1 MLPRDPAGKL
11 LLMGLPRPRLV
22 AWATGELGLRPG
34 QADALW
40 AALYRKLRPDF
51 ADAPELERT
60 ARERLAGLARVDALS
75 APAIHRAADGA
86 AKLVF
91 QTDDGAAIES
101 VLIPG
106 PERATLCVSSQVGCA
121 MNCQFCLTARMG
133 LSRHLTTAEIVDQL
147 VQARRLFPEVWISNI
162 VFMGM
167 GEPLHNLDEVLPAID
182 ILVDD
187 RGLGLSHRR
196 VTVSTSGLVPQ
207 IERLVAESPAQ
218 LAVSVNATTDE
229 IRDWLMPVNRKYPLA
244 ALFAALRAL
253 PLARRAR
260 VTLEYVLLA
269 GVNDSDEDAH
279 RLAELVRGLP
289 CKLNLIP
296 FNPHPG
302 SEFRR
307 PGDERVAAFKA
318 LLQAQRLN
326 TSIRT
331 TRGDDTMAACGQLG
345 RPGERPPPRTRRP
358 LGLPVI
364 AS

>member
-1 MLPRDPAGKL
+1 MLPRDDHGRIFLK
-11 LLMGLPRPRLV
+11 GVPRPQLLE
-22 AWATGELGLRPG
+22 WAGAQGLRPG

-40 AALYRKLRPDF
+40 AALYRKLRSDF
-51 ADAPELERT
+51 ATMPELDRA
-60 ARERLAGLARVDALS
+60 ARDGLAAVARLDVLRLEAVKQ
-75 APAIHRAADGA
+75 AADGTS
-86 AKLVF
+86 KLVF
-91 QTDDGAAIES
+91 QTDDGAAVES

-121 MNCQFCLTARMG
+121 MNCQFCLTATMG
-133 LSRHLTTAEIVDQL
+133 LARNLSAAEIVDQL
-147 VQARRLFPEVWISNI
+147 VIARRRFPDVWISNV

-167 GEPLHNLDEVLPAID
+167 GEPLHNLDQVLPAIAVM
-182 ILVDD
+182 VDD
-187 RGLGLSHRR
+187 HGLGLSHRR

-207 IERLVAESPAQ
+207 IRRLVAESPAQ
-218 LAVSVNATTDE
+218 LAVSINATTDE
-229 IRDWLMPVNRKYPLA
+229 VRDAIMPVNRKYPLA
-244 ALFAALRAL
+244 VLFAALREL

-269 GVNDSDEDAH
+269 GVNDSLADAE

-296 FNPHPG
+296 WNPHPG

-307 PGDERVAAFKA
+307 PEPEQVAAFKA
-318 LLQAQRLN
+318 HLQGLRLN
-326 TSIRT
+326 TSIRA

-345 RPGERPPPRTRRP
+345 RAPAESPRRTRRP
-358 LGLPVI
+358 HGLPVI